1 MLPLVERPA
10 PNLVNAPKY
19 LGAATP
25 EMEISPWHVS
35 LLRVV
40 KPEGGIDPII
50 ICPHDSA
57 IPFQQARRRQS
68 IDIVVDPAV
77 VALELLGKGSNAPDR
92 MTVNVFEKL
101 PSLGSQERT
110 RGLRGFRKTDVAR
123 EPFCHSLDD

>member
-77 VALELLGKGSNAPDR
+77 VALELFGKGSNAPDR

-101 PSLGSQERT
+101 PSLGSQERQEAFEAFE
-110 RGLRGFRKTDVAR
+110 RQMSLAN
-123 EPFCHSLDD
+123 PFAIL

>member
-77 VALELLGKGSNAPDR
+77 VALELFGKGSNAPDR

-101 PSLGSQERT
+101 PSLGRQERQEAFEAFE
-110 RGLRGFRKTDVAR
+110 RQMPLAN
-123 EPFCHSLDD
+123 PFAIL